1 MASKE
6 YKKLSNFITKQMRM
20 SHIYQPVMLI
30 ELLGRKGSASTT
42 EIAKALLGYD
52 ISQVEYYEHIT
63 KNMVGKVL
71 TKSRG
76 ITSKENNQYTL
87 NDFDGLTEN
96 EISDLIELC
105 HIKLEEFL
113 DKRGDNVWE
122 HRRKSSG
129 YISGTLR
136 YEILKRAK
144 FRCELCGISAEK
156 KALEV
161 DHIIPRNSGGN
172 DDETNL
178 QALCYS
184 CNAMKRDRDD
194 TDFRQINEPYEYRE
208 KNCIFCAIPED
219 RLIAENELAF
229 AIYDAFPVTEYHTL
243 VIPKRHIADYFSLHQ
258 PERNA
263 VQRLLEKCKQLIL
276 DRDTSVTGFN
286 IGNNIG
292 ADAGQTVM
300 HCHTHLIPRRHGD
313 VKEPQGGV
321 RGVIAYKQTY

>member
-1 MASKE
+1 MSKKFE
-6 YKKLSNFITKQMRM
+6 QLSNFIVNEMKM
-20 SHIYQPVMLI
+20 SHVYQPVMLI
-30 ELLGRKGSASTT
+30 ELLSKQGSASTT
-42 EIAKALLGYD
+42 EIAKALLNYD
-52 ISQVEYYEHIT
+52 VSQVEYYEHIT
-63 KNMVGKVL
+63 KKMVGKVL
-71 TKSRG
+71 TQSRG
-76 ITSKENNQYTL
+76 VTTRDKHKYSLLGFEDLTS
-87 NDFDGLTEN
+87 N
-96 EISDLIELC
+96 EVSEL
-105 HIKLEEFL
+105 IKLCRAKIEEFIG
-113 DKRGDNVWE
+113 KRGKTVWE
-122 HRRKSSG
+122 HRKKSSG
-129 YISGTLR
+129 YISGTVR

-184 CNAMKRDRDD
+184 CNAMKRDRDN
-194 TDFRQINEPYEYRE
+194 TDFRQINESYEYRE